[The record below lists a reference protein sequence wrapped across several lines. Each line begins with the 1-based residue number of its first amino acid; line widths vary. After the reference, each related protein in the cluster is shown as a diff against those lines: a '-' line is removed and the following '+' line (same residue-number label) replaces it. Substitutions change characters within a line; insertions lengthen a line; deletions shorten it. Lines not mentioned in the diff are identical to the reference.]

1 MRRLLLTA
9 AAALTMASCH
19 VQTVDVAQ
27 PIAAAAKFYSAFRA
41 GDSRAALTQFAPEF
55 VSQADNWPRL
65 LDGLQQRY
73 GPVTAVELQGSSL
86 AASESGPCYSLT
98 YAVKRG
104 TLAST
109 EILFLCSKGANSPW
123 LIRGQELTRLD
134 SQQSITGG
142 VFPKEIGVHVP

>member
-9 AAALTMASCH
+9 AAALTMASCN

-27 PIAAAAKFYSAFRA
+27 PIAAAAKFYNALRA
-41 GDSRAALTQFAPEF
+41 GDSRAALKQFAPEF
-55 VSQADNWPRL
+55 TGQEDKWPRL

-73 GPVTAVELQGSSL
+73 GPVTAVDLQSSSL
-86 AASESGPCYSLT
+86 AASESGPCYLLT

-109 EILFLCSKGANSPW
+109 EILFLCSKGLNSPW

-134 SQQSITGG
+134 TQQSITGG
-142 VFPKEIGVHVP
+142 VLPKEIGLHVP

>member
-1 MRRLLLTA
+1 MRRLLLIA
-9 AAALTMASCH
+9 AAALTMASCN

-27 PIAAAAKFYSAFRA
+27 PIAAAAKFYNALRA

-55 VSQADNWPRL
+55 TGQEDKWPRL

-73 GPVTAVELQGSSL
+73 GPVTAVDLQSSSL
-86 AASESGPCYSLT
+86 AASESGPCYLLT

-109 EILFLCSKGANSPW
+109 EILFLCSKGGNSPW

-134 SQQSITGG
+134 TQQSITGG
-142 VFPKEIGVHVP
+142 VFPKEIGLHVP

>member
-1 MRRLLLTA
+1 MRRLLLIT
-9 AAALTMASCH
+9 AAALTMVGCS

-27 PIAAAAKFYSAFRA
+27 PIAAAAKFYNALRA

-55 VSQADNWPRL
+55 IGQEDKWPRL

-73 GPVTAVELQGSSL
+73 GSVTAVDLEGSSL
-86 AASESGPCYSLT
+86 AASESGPCYLLT

-123 LIRGQELTRLD
+123 LIRGHELTRLD
-134 SQQSITGG
+134 TQQSITGG
-142 VFPKEIGVHVP
+142 VFPKEMGLHIP